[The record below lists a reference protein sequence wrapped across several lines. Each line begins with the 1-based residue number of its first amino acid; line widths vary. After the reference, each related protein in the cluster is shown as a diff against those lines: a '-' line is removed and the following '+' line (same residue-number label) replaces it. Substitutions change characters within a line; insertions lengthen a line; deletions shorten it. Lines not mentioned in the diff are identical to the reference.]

1 MQCNTTQK
9 TTIIHVTMQFKIVHS
24 VQYITVQYSTVQYS
38 TVQYSTVQY
47 STVHTI
53 QSKTSQYHTL
63 NHHAIQIP
71 LHQKREGLPF
81 ESRCVEGFDGC
92 GASHCSI
99 EIHSQNTF
107 RGNHPHL
114 VEVMVRKRRKRMRM
128 SVNMRGVMLVS
139 RDHPHLIGII
149 SM

>member
-9 TTIIHVTMQFKIVHS
+9 TTIIHVTMQFKRVHS
-24 VQYITVQYSTVQYS
+24 VQHITLQNSTVQCS
-38 TVQYSTVQY
+38 
-47 STVHTI
+47 TI

-63 NHHAIQIP
+63 NHHAMQIP
-71 LHQKREGLPF
+71 LHQKREGSPF
-81 ESRCVEGFDGC
+81 ESRCVEGFNGC

-114 VEVMVRKRRKRMRM
+114 VEVTVRKRRKRMRM